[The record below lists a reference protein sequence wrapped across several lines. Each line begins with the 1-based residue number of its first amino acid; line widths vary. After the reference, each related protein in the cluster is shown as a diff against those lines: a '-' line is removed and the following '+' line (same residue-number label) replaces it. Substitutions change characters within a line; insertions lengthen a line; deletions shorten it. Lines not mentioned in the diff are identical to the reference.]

1 MGEIA
6 CSYPQCNTF
15 AAAVEIKDAGDLK
28 LNDSPDNY
36 FNYILEPLLSDVTK
50 LQTWNWQHNFVVGC
64 S

>member
-1 MGEIA
+1 M
-6 CSYPQCNTF
+6 F